1 MTKKKLFLNGF
12 LTIYSYNQ
20 NVIYFLTKQ
29 MKKIFTIL
37 ILFLFFF
44 YPVFAYEAE
53 ISVNNEKVLLSDN
66 FKLSINIKNVDNL
79 EEIQISKINGIDNF
93 EVLGTNQSNR
103 VFSQSKVVNGKIE
116 EQRETTTLFEFIL
129 KPKNIGEFSLGPI
142 SFDNGVEKK
151 DTNIV
156 KINVLKDEV
165 EVKNDL
171 PENTNYSLPVDEFS
185 GKNNI
190 NDDKDGIL
198 FFILIALFILLV
210 FMIFLQT
217 LRNKRDID
225 NLENS
230 NKNTGYED
238 SLEENLNN
246 LDFDINSKNFVSDIE
261 NVLKIKIN
269 KKYNISHE
277 NKSLGE
283 IIESTDFEDKELLN
297 KINLGLN
304 KIKYSDLYFDKEKFL
319 EDVKSYLGK
328 L

>member
-1 MTKKKLFLNGF
+1 
-12 LTIYSYNQ
+12 
-20 NVIYFLTKQ
+20 
-29 MKKIFTIL
+29 MKKIFT

-79 EEIQISKINGIDNF
+79 EEIQISKINWIDNF
-93 EVLGTNQSNR
+93 EVLWTNQSNR

-116 EQRETTTLFEFIL
+116 EQRETVTLFEFIL
-129 KPKNIGEFSLGPI
+129 KPKNIWEFSLWPI
-142 SFDNGVEKK
+142 SFDNWVEKK

-185 GKNNI
+185 WKNNI

-210 FMIFLQT
+210 LMIFLQT

-261 NVLKIKIN
+261 NVLKIKIS

-277 NKSLGE
+277 NKSLWE
-283 IIESTDFEDKELLN
+283 MIENIDFEDKELLN
-297 KINLGLN
+297 KINLWLN

>member
-1 MTKKKLFLNGF
+1 
-12 LTIYSYNQ
+12 
-20 NVIYFLTKQ
+20 

-79 EEIQISKINGIDNF
+79 EEIQISKINWIDNF
-93 EVLGTNQSNR
+93 EVLWTNQSNR

-129 KPKNIGEFSLGPI
+129 KPKNIWEFSLWPI
-142 SFDNGVEKK
+142 SFDNWVEKK

-185 GKNNI
+185 WKNNI
-190 NDDKDGIL
+190 NDDDKDDIL

-210 FMIFLQT
+210 LMIFLQT

-230 NKNTGYED
+230 NKNTSCED

-261 NVLKIKIN
+261 NVLKIKIS

-277 NKSLGE
+277 NKSLWE

-297 KINLGLN
+297 KINLWLN

>member
-1 MTKKKLFLNGF
+1 
-12 LTIYSYNQ
+12 
-20 NVIYFLTKQ
+20 
-29 MKKIFTIL
+29 MKKIFT

-79 EEIQISKINGIDNF
+79 EEIQISKINWIDNF
-93 EVLGTNQSNR
+93 EVLWTNQSNR

-116 EQRETTTLFEFIL
+116 EQRETVTLFEFIL
-129 KPKNIGEFSLGPI
+129 KPKNIWEFSLWPI
-142 SFDNGVEKK
+142 SFDNWVEKK

-185 GKNNI
+185 WKNNI

-210 FMIFLQT
+210 LMIFLQT

-230 NKNTGYED
+230 NKNTGCED

-261 NVLKIKIN
+261 NFLKIKIS

-277 NKSLGE
+277 NKSLWE
-283 IIESTDFEDKELLN
+283 MIENTDFEDKELLN
-297 KINLGLN
+297 KINLWLN

>member
-1 MTKKKLFLNGF
+1 
-12 LTIYSYNQ
+12 
-20 NVIYFLTKQ
+20 

-79 EEIQISKINGIDNF
+79 EEIQISKINWIDNF
-93 EVLGTNQSNR
+93 EVLWTNQSNR

-116 EQRETTTLFEFIL
+116 EQRETATLFEFIL
-129 KPKNIGEFSLGPI
+129 KPKNIWEFSLWPI
-142 SFDNGVEKK
+142 SFDNWVEKK

-185 GKNNI
+185 WKNNI

-210 FMIFLQT
+210 LMIFLQT

-230 NKNTGYED
+230 NKNTGCED
-238 SLEENLNN
+238 FLEENLNN

-277 NKSLGE
+277 NKSLWE
-283 IIESTDFEDKELLN
+283 MIENTDFEDKELLN
-297 KINLGLN
+297 KINLWLN